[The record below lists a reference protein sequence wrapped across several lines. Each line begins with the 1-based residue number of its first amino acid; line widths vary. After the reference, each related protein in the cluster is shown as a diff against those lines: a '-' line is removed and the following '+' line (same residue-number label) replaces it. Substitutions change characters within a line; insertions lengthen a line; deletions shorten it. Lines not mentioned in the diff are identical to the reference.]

1 MMLGKGMRSPKAE
14 ITELTPNSIRF
25 TLSNTDLSMANTLRR
40 IILAEIPTL
49 AIDLVTMIDN
59 TSVLHDEFIVHRMG
73 LIPLD
78 STNIRDFNFKDRCE
92 CQERCNKCSVEYLL
106 DVTCEGG
113 TTRNVT
119 HYDILP
125 VAASAS
131 VPMPVPKKDESGDGM
146 NNGILIAKLGPGQ
159 RIAMRMTAC
168 KGIGKF
174 HAKWIP
180 VSVATFTNEADVRIN
195 YSLSTNLSLKQRKE
209 IINCCPKDVFALG
222 GNTSKN
228 EYALNKNSAYS
239 TKTKTE
245 ELPDLEVVSSKSCI
259 FCNECVNLTKN
270 YGYIN
275 PALIR
280 VDTKPDK
287 FHFLVESTGALPVES
302 IVELA
307 FEILQEKL
315 NTLSRGIARSETAQS
330 GLDTHDSGGV
340 NITADERAMDLV
352 LDLS

>member
-59 TSVLHDEFIVHRMG
+59 TSVLHDEFIAHRMG

-78 STNIRDFNFKDRCE
+78 SRDIRDFNFKDRCD
-92 CQERCNKCSVEYLL
+92 CQERCKKCSIEYML
-106 DVTCEGG
+106 DVTCEPGK
-113 TTRNVT
+113 TRNVT
-119 HYDILP
+119 HYDIQP
-125 VAASAS
+125 VVTTCT
-131 VPMPVPKKDESGDGM
+131 VPMPVPAKESDDGM
-146 NNGILIAKLGPGQ
+146 NSGILIAKLGPGQ

-195 YSLSTNLSLKQRKE
+195 YSLSSNLSLKQRRE
-209 IINCCPKDVFALG
+209 IIACCPKNVFGLG
-222 GNTSKN
+222 GGSSKS
-228 EYALNKNSAYS
+228 EYSSSRSSAYS
-239 TKTKTE
+239 SKTKVE
-245 ELPDLEVVSSKSCI
+245 ELPDLEVISSKSCI
-259 FCNECVNLTKN
+259 FCNECVNLSKN

-315 NTLSRGIARSETAQS
+315 STLSRGVARSETEQS
-330 GLDTHDSGGV
+330 GLDSHVSGGI
-340 NITADERAMDLV
+340 NITADERAMDIA

>member
-14 ITELTPNSIRF
+14 ITELTQNSIRF

-59 TSVLHDEFIVHRMG
+59 TSVLHDEFIAHRMG

-78 STNIRDFNFKDRCE
+78 SRNIREFNFKDRCE
-92 CQERCNKCSVEYLL
+92 CQERCNKCSVEYVL

-119 HYDILP
+119 HFDIQP
-125 VAASAS
+125 VATSIA
-131 VPMPVPKKDESGDGM
+131 VPMPVPKKDEIGDIGGS
-146 NNGILIAKLGPGQ
+146 GILIAKLGPGQ

-195 YSLSTNLSLKQRKE
+195 YSLSTHLSLKQRKE
-209 IINCCPKDVFALG
+209 LVGCCPKGVFSLG
-222 GNTSKN
+222 GTSRSD
-228 EYALNKNSAYS
+228 YLSNKSSYS
-239 TKTKTE
+239 SKTKGE
-245 ELPDLEVVSSKSCI
+245 ELPDIEVVSSRSCI
-259 FCNECVNLTKN
+259 FCNECVNLSKN

-287 FHFLVESTGALPVES
+287 FHFLVESTGALPVET

-315 NTLSRGIARSETAQS
+315 NTLSRAIARSETAQS
-330 GLDTHDSGGV
+330 GIDTHGSGGV
-340 NITADERAMDLV
+340 NITADERAMDIV